1 MADVQESSTTNPRAN
16 PGELRPITL
25 HRHGSEKSYDLGP
38 TATEL
43 LNAFERTI
51 SDKKSRVLSV
61 WPQAVHE
68 ISLVHAL
75 AALRRLSKCDT
86 QRLTTIF
93 FPWRRT
99 SGATQKALLV
109 DREPLVSAALLPL
122 DRIYSQRPPH
132 ASFGYLL
139 ALHSLK
145 HLATGQPGNRRYKAV
160 ERDPSLLFP
169 SLFEIMPQMGI
180 VASDGVS
187 ENSHFLRRLRN
198 NTWIGECDD
207 HLASASA
214 PSTTPFYL
222 FGIHAEHSSV
232 ELLRRAALQIAS
244 TGRAP
249 DVVLI
254 DAGRRARYVL
264 GERWREVLLQF
275 GQTLAEAFGEACP
288 PALAIT
294 DDVFALQTIRW
305 KILNEYDV
313 LRGALSSAKL
323 PSQAS
328 LILNVRT
335 DILDAAPVVPAW
347 VEDLSVETYG
357 SDLLDLVEN
366 GLKLR
371 KSLIQ
376 AGESDLASA
385 VGSAITAIQNLA
397 GIPGPVSPFRDFL
410 VDNRDAYE
418 VRRLGERY
426 DHLAPRGK
434 IATAIKLG
442 SAGASHSQLS
452 KFLDTYSGLCVAV
465 AANNPGTRFFDNCLK
480 QLSATLSKSIVVFS
494 TDLVRDF
501 AEWRI
506 HNDVALAPVRDAIG
520 RSIRFT
526 RARDLHEELEHAR
539 QTIAPFEEIIFIEP
553 HADDFLKVLAETG
566 LPSRI
571 KVSCHLARLQQ
582 ILDRARALL
591 QIEGVNPIE
600 WNLLRVEEC
609 CKKAMAGHA
618 TDIPDLDVLL
628 HEPRI
633 STIDLTGPRTASSG
647 PTRMIRTSGHV
658 RIRAFDGTELAVYD
672 PDALPV
678 FSRRLAKD
686 LKPGDQICA
695 FSPEFID
702 DAREKLRLSATAPEV
717 LALYHRAIA
726 EAAAN
731 LPGHTLDE
739 KAETLRRL
747 IVRIEPTI
755 ELPQSIR
762 QWIDVVDLL
771 DAPRD
776 QVRPQAPRSR
786 EHYFAFM
793 KALGISDDVA
803 KNYWDFAIFWTR
815 SKRISTGSAFHQV
828 FLGLLID
835 PDGTISRFPQADQQ
849 DIWRIHETAEEH
861 LVSVLSNDAEGRV
874 E

>member
-1 MADVQESSTTNPRAN
+1 MAGVQESSGTNARAN
-16 PGELRPITL
+16 PGELRPFTL
-25 HRHGSEKSYDLGP
+25 RRHGSETSYDLGA
-38 TATEL
+38 TARDL
-43 LNAFERTI
+43 LNVFEQTI
-51 SDKKSRVLSV
+51 NGKKSRVLSV
-61 WPQAVHE
+61 WPQAVPG
-68 ISLVHAL
+68 ISVVHAL
-75 AALRRLSKCDT
+75 AALGRLSTCDT
-86 QRLTTIF
+86 RRLTTIF
-93 FPWRRT
+93 FPWKTT

-109 DREPLVSAALLPL
+109 DREQLVAAALLPL

-145 HLATGQPGNRRYKAV
+145 HLAIGQPGNRRYKAV

-180 VASDGVS
+180 VATDDLS
-187 ENSHFLRRLRN
+187 EDSHFLRRLRN
-198 NTWIGECDD
+198 HTWIGERDV

-214 PSTTPFYL
+214 RSTTPFYL
-222 FGIHAEHSSV
+222 FGIHTDHSSA
-232 ELLRRAALQIAS
+232 ELLRRAVLEIAAS
-244 TGRAP
+244 GRSP
-249 DVVLI
+249 DIILI
-254 DAGRRARYVL
+254 DAGRRARQVL
-264 GERWREVLLQF
+264 GERWREVILQF
-275 GQTLAEAFGEACP
+275 CLTFPDAFGKACP

-305 KILNEYDV
+305 KILNEYDA
-313 LRGALSSAKL
+313 LRGALPSAKL

-335 DILDAAPVVPAW
+335 DILDAAPAVPAW
-347 VEDLSVETYG
+347 IEDLSVETYG
-357 SDLLDLVEN
+357 TDVLNLVGD

-371 KSLIQ
+371 KSLLA

-385 VGSAITAIQNLA
+385 VGSAITAIQNLT
-397 GIPGPVSPFRDFL
+397 GIPGPVSPFRNFL

-442 SAGASHSQLS
+442 SAGANHAQLS
-452 KFLDTYSGLCVAV
+452 KFLDTYSGLCLAV
-465 AANNPGTRFFDNCLK
+465 AANNPGTRFFDSCLK
-480 QLSATLSKSIVVFS
+480 RLSATSARSIIVFS

-506 HNDVALAPVRDAIG
+506 HNDSAFASVREAIG

-526 RARDLHEELEHAR
+526 RARDVHEELEHAR
-539 QTIAPFEEIIFIEP
+539 QTRPLEEIIFIEP
-553 HADDFLKVLAETG
+553 HADDFLKVLAEAG
-566 LPSRI
+566 LPPRI

-582 ILDRARALL
+582 ILDRAHALL
-591 QIEGVNPIE
+591 QIEGVTPIE
-600 WNLLRVEEC
+600 WNLLKVEEC
-609 CKKAMAGHA
+609 FKKAMAGHT

-695 FSPEFID
+695 FSAEFID

-717 LALYHRAIA
+717 LALYHRAVA

-731 LPGHTLDE
+731 LPGYTLDE
-739 KAETLRRL
+739 KAEALRHL

-793 KALGISDDVA
+793 KALGLSDDLA
-803 KNYWDFAIFWTR
+803 KNYWDFGIFWTR

-861 LVSVLSNDAEGRV
+861 LVSVVSNDTEGRV